1 MQRSAIETV
10 MGAVVLVVAAFFIVL
25 AYNTTDIK
33 PVDGYQLL
41 ARFNAVDGLAIGSD
55 VRIGGV
61 KVGSVVDQY
70 IDQELYQAVVSFSIQ
85 DQIQLPADSVASI
98 NSSGLLGEKYLAI
111 APGRDSNVLAEG
123 EAISK
128 TKDVVSLEELIG
140 RVIFL
145 VNEE

>member
-33 PVDGYQLL
+33 PVGGYQLQ
-41 ARFNAVDGLAIGSD
+41 AKFNAVDGLAIGSD

-70 IDQELYQAVVSFSIQ
+70 IDQELYQAVVSFSVKET
-85 DQIQLPADSVASI
+85 IQLPADSTASV

-111 APGRDSNVLAEG
+111 APGRDSKVLAEG
-123 EAISK
+123 ESI
-128 TKDVVSLEELIG
+128 TNTRDVVSLEELIG

>member
-10 MGAVVLVVAAFFIVL
+10 MGAVVLVVAGFFVVL

-33 PVDGYQLL
+33 PVSGYQLQ
-41 ARFNAVDGLAIGSD
+41 AKFNAVDGLAIGSD

-61 KVGSVVDQY
+61 KVGSVIDQY
-70 IDQELYQAVVSFSIQ
+70 VDQELYQAVVSFSIQ
-85 DQIQLPADSVASI
+85 DKIRLPADSVASV

-111 APGRDSNVLAEG
+111 KPGTATDLLSEGQALSN
-123 EAISK
+123 

-145 VNEE
+145 VSEE

>member
-41 ARFNAVDGLAIGSD
+41 AKFNAVDGLAIGSD

-85 DQIQLPADSVASI
+85 DQIQLPADSVAAI

-111 APGRDSNVLAEG
+111 TPGKDPNVLAEG
-123 EAISK
+123 GTVSK

>member
-10 MGAVVLVVAAFFIVL
+10 MGAVVLVVAGFFIVL

-33 PVDGYQLL
+33 PVNGYELH
-41 ARFNAVDGLAIGSD
+41 AKFNAIDGLSIGSD

-70 IDQELYQAVVSFSIQ
+70 IDQELYQAVVSFSVQ
-85 DQIQLPADSVASI
+85 DTIKLPADSVASI

-111 APGRDSNVLAEG
+111 RPGTGADVLAADG
-123 EAISK
+123 FLTK
-128 TKDVVSLEELIG
+128 TNDVVSLEELIG

>member
-1 MQRSAIETV
+1 MHRSAIETV
-10 MGAVVLVVAAFFIVL
+10 MGAVVLVVAGFFIVL

-33 PVDGYQLL
+33 PVDGYQLQ
-41 ARFNAVDGLAIGSD
+41 AKFNAVDGLSVGSD

-61 KVGSVVDQY
+61 KVGSVVDQHV
-70 IDQELYQAVVSFSIQ
+70 DQELYQAVVAFSVQSDIK
-85 DQIQLPADSVASI
+85 LPVDSVASI

-111 APGRDSNVLAEG
+111 SPGRDSSVLSEG
-123 EAISK
+123 ESVAK
-128 TKDVVSLEELIG
+128 TRDVVSLEELIG